1 MKRYLIESW
10 VLLLLFEFEMRFRD
24 MKTLH
29 GIVSKHPVHPTNCTG
44 GPSSEMLC
52 RAMEYACVFYFRR
65 VRCFQRSCATTLLL
79 RHYGWDAEMV
89 IGAQLVPFKSHAWV
103 EIKGAVVNDKP
114 YMLDIY
120 QVLERC

>member
-10 VLLLLFEFEMRFRD
+10 VLLLLFEFVMRFRD
-24 MKTLH
+24 MKALH
-29 GIVSKHPVHPTNCTG
+29 GIVRNHPVHSLKCTG
-44 GPSSEMLC
+44 GPSIEMLC

-65 VRCFQRSCATTLLL
+65 VHCLQRSCAATLLL

-114 YMLDIY
+114 YMHDIY